1 MRDADAIPAVPAP
14 AKAPPP
20 AGGKPRKRLLRNYVL
35 EPRLQLQYIIAVTLV
50 SAVVAVV
57 LGYFIWYQR
66 DFATRTIIDGVNR
79 TDWIDAGLKTEIAR
93 TLRQT
98 DTDIIKKMGLVFAG
112 MFAIL
117 TLFLIMMTHKVA
129 GPLYKIGQAF
139 DRMRD
144 GRLSPIGEVR
154 HGDYLTSFYLKFKDM
169 HDALRAR
176 AASEAEVY
184 DRFLASCESA
194 GVDPGGDLD
203 KQLAA
208 LKTLRDER
216 KDSLKE

>member
-50 SAVVAVV
+50 SAVVAV
-57 LGYFIWYQR
+57 
-66 DFATRTIIDGVNR
+66 ATRTIIDGVNR